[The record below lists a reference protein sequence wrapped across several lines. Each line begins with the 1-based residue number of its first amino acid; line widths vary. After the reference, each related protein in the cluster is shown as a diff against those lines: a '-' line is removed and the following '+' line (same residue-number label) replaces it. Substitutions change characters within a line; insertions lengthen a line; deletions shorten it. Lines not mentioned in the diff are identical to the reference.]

1 VLAADTV
8 FPSGAIGSFAESFA
22 GGAASAGAIAVRRQP
37 QRLPVRVREC
47 FVERVLD
54 RAGPGQLSGAPLW
67 AVGAPVHER
76 LCLDHRPWELGNA
89 FQAAIDAGE
98 QIAALEIG
106 PTRDLTA
113 TLDVLEENFPY
124 LSSL

>member
-1 VLAADTV
+1 MLD
-8 FPSGAIGSFAESFA
+8 PDGSGPFS
-22 GGAASAGAIAVRRQP
+22 
-37 QRLPVRVREC
+37 C
-47 FVERVLD
+47 
-54 RAGPGQLSGAPLW
+54 APLW

-76 LCLDHRPWELGNA
+76 LRLDNRPWELGNA

-113 TLDVLEENFPY
+113 PLDVLEENFPY
-124 LSSL
+124 LSHL